1 MNLSW
6 IALVLGI
13 LATFPQLYQILT
25 TGSVRDYHPWT
36 PALAIGANCV
46 LAAHARQTRDTG
58 LFAFAVWFMVYNAVI
73 LWYKKQED

>member
-36 PALAIGANCV
+36 PAIAVVANGV

-58 LFAFAVWFMVYNAVI
+58 LFAFAVWFIVYNAVI